1 MRVFD
6 IKKPGS
12 VRQNAFL
19 MGKNRDSQRKK
30 RHLAVGQERTALF
43 ETLIKPPAL
52 RVEVTGL
59 AHKAPGLSPAP
70 FRSSVLSAVSRGNP
84 TLGTDRGTGLI
95 RLVLRSGLL
104 PLQTLR
110 KNGPSEA

>member
-1 MRVFD
+1 
-6 IKKPGS
+6 
-12 VRQNAFL
+12 
-19 MGKNRDSQRKK
+19 MG
-30 RHLAVGQERTALF
+30 HERTALF
-43 ETLIKPPAL
+43 EAPEKPPAL

-59 AHKAPGLSPAP
+59 AHKASGLSPAS
-70 FRSSVLSAVSRGNP
+70 FRSPVLSVVCRGNP

-95 RLVLRSGLL
+95 RLVLRRGLL

>member
-1 MRVFD
+1 MER
-6 IKKPGS
+6 
-12 VRQNAFL
+12 
-19 MGKNRDSQRKK
+19 
-30 RHLAVGQERTALF
+30 ERTAPF
-43 ETLIKPPAL
+43 EALKKPPAL

-59 AHKAPGLSPAP
+59 AHKASGLSPAS
-70 FRSSVLSAVSRGNP
+70 FHSSVLSAVCRGNP

-95 RLVLRSGLL
+95 RLVLRRGLL